1 MKPGFARY
9 AIVLGL
15 LTAMGPFAIDMYLP
29 ALPTIAADL
38 GTSIAATQASL
49 MAFFVTVG
57 LAQVFYGPISDIV
70 GRRGPLYFGL
80 VLFVIGSIGC
90 FLSPTIEVLIAF
102 RVVQGLGACAGIV
115 ISRAI
120 VRDLHTGPDA
130 ARMMSLM
137 MLVFSVS
144 PILAPLSGSAL
155 IGIAGWR
162 SIFAAISLVGV
173 LGIAL
178 VGFALPETRPKEKRL
193 KASLA
198 GPLRDYARLLRDR
211 SFMGIVLVGGF
222 GLSCFYIYLATSSFV
237 YVEHFGLTPTQ
248 YSFVFAFNAIGFIGM
263 AQTSSLLARHFGF
276 ERVVRAATA
285 ILMTTTVALLIL
297 TFAGIDRVPVMIAL
311 LVIAFASLG
320 LVLPTTVVMAIEPHG
335 PIAGTAVALLGT
347 IHMVLGAICM
357 ALVSLFFTGTSLAM
371 VAAIAISAV
380 AAFVMS
386 RVTIRPGQSLAQ
398 PPA

>member
-1 MKPGFARY
+1 MKPGFARS

-15 LTAMGPFAIDMYLP
+15 LSAMGPFAIDMYLP

-49 MAFFVTVG
+49 MAFFATVG
-57 LAQVFYGPISDIV
+57 LAQIFYGPISDIV
-70 GRRGPLYFGL
+70 GRRGPLSFGL

-102 RVVQGLGACAGIV
+102 RVVQGIGACAGIV

-130 ARMMSLM
+130 ARLMSLM

-144 PILAPLSGSAL
+144 PVLAPLSGSGL
-155 IGIAGWR
+155 IEIAGWR

-193 KASLA
+193 KASLV
-198 GPLRDYARLLRDR
+198 GPLRDYGRLLGDR
-211 SFMGIVLVGGF
+211 TYVGIVLVGGF
-222 GLSCFYIYLATSSFV
+222 GLSCFYVYLAASSFV
-237 YVEHFGLTPTQ
+237 YVEHFGLSPTQ
-248 YSFVFAFNAIGFIGM
+248 YSFVFAFNAIGFIGV
-263 AQTSSLLARHFGF
+263 AQTSSGLARRFGF
-276 ERVVRAATA
+276 DRVVRAATGGLA
-285 ILMTTTVALLIL
+285 LTTVALFVL
-297 TFAGIDRVPVMIAL
+297 TVAGVDRVPVMIAML
-311 LVIAFASLG
+311 GLAFACLG
-320 LVLPTTVVMAIEPHG
+320 LVLPTTVVMAVEPHG
-335 PIAGTAVALLGT
+335 PIAGTAVALMGT

-357 ALVSLFFTGTSLAM
+357 ALVSLFFTGTPLAM
-371 VAAIAISAV
+371 VAAIASSAV

-386 RVTIRPGQSLAQ
+386 RVAIRRRKSLAQ